1 MNYISLNREE
11 LKKLTQDLKIF
22 SDNITGKYIEFTED
36 YENNINYVYDYYKN
50 YVHNIVTDNF
60 EDLKGIEIDDSL
72 YEIKEGLYNFQMINT
87 NLKYTLYKSLVLYNP
102 YPTSTYF
109 ICNLSNTKYSLNDLI
124 IKKKRLIFNK
134 KYLKIPNDSF
144 IIIFD
149 WDYSGMYIF
158 SNTDLDINNLLP

>member
-72 YEIKEGLYNFQMINT
+72 YEIKYPIPFWINFT
-87 NLKYTLYKSLVLYNP
+87 WSESSSVK
-102 YPTSTYF
+102 F
-109 ICNLSNTKYSLNDLI
+109 LI
-124 IKKKRLIFNK
+124 
-134 KYLKIPNDSF
+134 S
-144 IIIFD
+144 
-149 WDYSGMYIF
+149 S
-158 SNTDLDINNLLP
+158 SV